1 MTLVSLSQIEEA
13 IEVMR
18 SSFTY
23 DPPERW
29 RRAYDVLQD
38 VRSKLRA
45 ARRPYA
51 WLHLL
56 GFTMTIGGIAASL
69 GAFFTVSPTNTLWLI
84 FALLV
89 LPIPEAASWLVT
101 ALARREQP
109 ALRYQAEIESVCR
122 PFDDIVSNT
131 STVTAT

>member
-29 RRAYDVLQD
+29 RRAYDALQD
-38 VRSKLRA
+38 VRSELRA
-45 ARRPYA
+45 ARKPYA

-56 GFTMTIGGIAASL
+56 AFATTIGGIAASL

-101 ALARREQP
+101 ALARRKQP
-109 ALRYQAEIESVCR
+109 AEV
-122 PFDDIVSNT
+122 
-131 STVTAT
+131 

>member
-1 MTLVSLSQIEEA
+1 MTSLNLSQIQEA

-29 RRAYDVLQD
+29 RRAYDALQD
-38 VRSKLRA
+38 VRSELRA
-45 ARRPYA
+45 ARKPYA

-56 GFTMTIGGIAASL
+56 AFAMTIGAIAASL
-69 GAFFTVSPTNTLWLI
+69 GAFLTVSPPNTLWLI

-101 ALARREQP
+101 ALARRKQP

-122 PFDDIVSNT
+122 PFDDIVSNA